1 MGQGAGAKDLMDSAI
16 EDAELAISSIYWS
29 ACDAVKAAIDPATLT
44 HVAWARAYLAE
55 LHEVALSIEADPA
68 PWDEVRKLISA
79 PD

>member
-1 MGQGAGAKDLMDSAI
+1 MGQGAGAQDQMDRAV
-16 EDAELAISSIYWS
+16 EDAERAIGAIYWA

-68 PWDEVRKLISA
+68 PWDEVRKLF
-79 PD
+79 

>member
-1 MGQGAGAKDLMDSAI
+1 MGQRVVAQDQMARAV
-16 EDAELAISSIYWS
+16 EEAEQALAATYWS

-68 PWDEVRKLISA
+68 PWDEVRKLF
-79 PD
+79 